1 MSVTPLID
9 ASGLLTWAQR
19 AAGELDRRRVEINSL
34 NVFPVPD
41 SDTGSNMAH
50 TMRSACEEAALLGD
64 DATTVEVAEAL
75 AVGAVRGARGNSGV
89 VLSQVIRGIAQSV
102 KDDMSDGEMV
112 ADALSHAVRFVDQ
125 AIAEPVEGTVITVLR
140 AAAVAAQQAV
150 EDTGRPL
157 SLIDVAAPATSAA
170 RVALANTPSQLP
182 VLREAG
188 VVDAGGTG
196 VVILLEALLEEVGV
210 SSPDSA
216 EDLAEAHTESDLTSS
231 NSTVHDG
238 HSDAAHTVPTG
249 REHSLEVLFGF
260 QGDVEGL
267 EAELRT
273 MGDSLVIARLSGTE
287 ATVHIHS
294 FDAGAVIE
302 TAYRLGSV
310 SNLRLEV
317 LPGAPVVRNPDRLIV
332 AVTPPGSLTE
342 LYQQAGVVTV
352 APGDDVISDMLSVI
366 RRSGSSEIIVLP
378 NGLLNSRNLA
388 AVEKATRAL
397 EQTITLL
404 PTVRLVSGIAALSVH
419 DPNQPLATAAFSM
432 SEAAGE
438 MRTAVAHRAERG
450 ALTLSGAVAKGDV
463 VVSARGETLL
473 IAEDPLDAVQRAC
486 KRLLEHGG
494 EQVTVLFD
502 PAELQED
509 QLRALEADLGVQV
522 MVYPADGLQAC
533 AEIGVE

>member
-1 MSVTPLID
+1 MSASPLID
-9 ASGLLTWAQR
+9 GPRLHAWARR
-19 AAGELDRRRVEINSL
+19 AAAELDRRRVEINQL

-41 SDTGSNMAH
+41 ADTGSNMAH
-50 TMRSACEEAALLGD
+50 TMRSACEEAQLLDD
-64 DATTVEVAEAL
+64 DASVVDVAEAL

-89 VLSQVIRGIAQSV
+89 VLSQVIRGVAQSV
-102 KDDMSDGEMV
+102 KDDASDGEMF
-112 ADALSHAVRFVDQ
+112 ADALANAVRFVDQ
-125 AIAEPVEGTVITVLR
+125 AITEPVEGTVVTVLR
-140 AAAVAAQQAV
+140 AASVAAQQTV
-150 EDTGRPL
+150 ESAGVHDGL
-157 SLIDVAAPATSAA
+157 SMIEVAGPATSAA
-170 RVALANTPSQLP
+170 RQALANTPSQLP
-182 VLREAG
+182 ALRDAG

-196 VVILLEALLEEVGV
+196 LVILLEAVLEEAGV
-210 SSPDSA
+210 EAPTHNGGPA
-216 EDLAEAHTESDLTSS
+216 EDDEAHVGSS
-231 NSTVHDG
+231 SST
-238 HSDAAHTVPTG
+238 PP
-249 REHSLEVLFGF
+249 LEVLFAF
-260 QGDVEGL
+260 RGDIEAL
-267 EAELRT
+267 ERELT
-273 MGDSLVIARLSGTE
+273 PMGDSLVTARLADDD

-302 TAYRLGSV
+302 TAYKLGEV

-317 LPGAPVVRNPDRLIV
+317 LPGAAAVHNPERLII
-332 AVTPPGSLTE
+332 AVTPPGSLAQ
-342 LYQQAGVVTV
+342 LYSQAGAVAV
-352 APGDDVISDMLSVI
+352 APGEDVISEMLSAI
-366 RRSGSSEIIVLP
+366 RRSGSQEIIVLP
-378 NGLLNSRNLA
+378 NGVLSSRNLA

-438 MRTAVAHRAERG
+438 MRTAVAQRAEKG

-473 IAEDPLDAVQRAC
+473 IADDPLDAVTRAC

-502 PAELQED
+502 PEELTEE
-509 QLRALEADLGVQV
+509 QLRPLEDSLDVEV
-522 MVYPADGLQAC
+522 MVYPADGLEVC